1 LAKTNKKSTWLRL
14 GVLGLPDLA
23 EALGSVL
30 SSTITTKKKKKKKC
44 LTEYLSHRILIIFEN
59 SSHKTTIDQ
68 QRPREPSNRSLS

>member
-30 SSTITTKKKKKKKC
+30 SSTITTKKKKKKEM
-44 LTEYLSHRILIIFEN
+44 LNRISF
-59 SSHKTTIDQ
+59 TQDID
-68 QRPREPSNRSLS
+68 NI